1 MIPAPEFW
9 GVSNQFYDYSGL
21 QTASPFG
28 RGLTRTAA
36 ALSYLPRATAI
47 TGVRR
52 LAAARVR
59 LSQSG
64 HRID

>member
-1 MIPAPEFW
+1 MPTCRDSATRLAGFA
-9 GVSNQFYDYSGL
+9 
-21 QTASPFG
+21 ASPFG

-47 TGVRR
+47 TGARR